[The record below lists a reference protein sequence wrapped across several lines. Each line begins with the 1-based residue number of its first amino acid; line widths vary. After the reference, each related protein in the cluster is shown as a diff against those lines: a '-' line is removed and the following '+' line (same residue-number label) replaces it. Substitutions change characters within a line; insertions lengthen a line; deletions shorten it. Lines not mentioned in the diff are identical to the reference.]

1 MDEDD
6 HDGLP
11 ALPSWPLCVLDEWP
25 DRKMPQ
31 THQNLVK
38 RLGWFKTFFFFSAGM
53 GGKTEVLSYTDFLFA
68 NVIWE
73 YWYMNLVTK
82 SPVLM
87 STHFYYAEKFKYKPI
102 FFCTK
107 TIKWREWE
115 EKWDVEV

>member
-1 MDEDD
+1 
-6 HDGLP
+6 
-11 ALPSWPLCVLDEWP
+11 
-25 DRKMPQ
+25 
-31 THQNLVK
+31 
-38 RLGWFKTFFFFSAGM
+38 M
-53 GGKTEVLSYTDFLFA
+53 GGKTEVLTYTDFLFA

-102 FFCTK
+102 FFLYK